1 MGNEIDEVT
10 GSTDPNG
17 RDINVINKQIR
28 VEVGNESRIFEIA
41 LWLVGTI
48 PGIIILTTDAMP
60 VLQGV
65 GVLAAGLL
73 PGMIFQFMKISALA
87 YLRRL
92 QQKVQADA
100 SQIDNYLEQRVI
112 ILQNVV
118 GLVEKSIELD
128 KDVMK
133 SVAAYRAGRL
143 PTTDTGRNA
152 ASQELDGIFSRVNV
166 AFEAYP
172 ELKAQATLA
181 DAMRQN
187 SYLQKEI
194 TAARTLYNDTVAM
207 WNQEIFR
214 WPTNQIV
221 AARAGYTTRIPFIAS
236 AETKAE
242 ARGTFF

>member
-1 MGNEIDEVT
+1 
-10 GSTDPNG
+10 
-17 RDINVINKQIR
+17 
-28 VEVGNESRIFEIA
+28 EVGNESTIFEIA

-65 GVLAAGLL
+65 GVLAAGFL
-73 PGMIFQFMKISALA
+73 PGVIFQFMKISALA